1 MMDSPPRK
9 VVIHTK
15 RHDGNSAATR
25 LGWTVGIRVSG
36 KTLKVPEMAA
46 VEAAVKLYA
55 AVDPASK
62 H

>member
-1 MMDSPPRK
+1 MMATLLP
-9 VVIHTK
+9 
-15 RHDGNSAATR
+15 TR
-25 LGWTVGIRVSG
+25 LGWTVGFRVSG

-46 VEAAVKLYA
+46 VEAAVKLFA